1 MCLNIAFITKID
13 VIFVSESYCYIRI
26 MKGKRGWGGY
36 APPFLQAAYSTVPDT
51 GQLHT
56 RYQGDGPAQVGTVHR
71 QT

>member
-1 MCLNIAFITKID
+1 MLYLSVNLIARLKSQKEKED
-13 VIFVSESYCYIRI
+13 GE
-26 MKGKRGWGGY
+26 GY

-56 RYQGDGPAQVGTVHR
+56 RYQGDGPAQGGTVHR